1 MKTYSVLYIEQK
13 MEFENFNCFFVDFL
27 RYSWESKSFFDRG
40 WKRVYTRH
48 NATDLLCISVDW
60 FLCDKRFSWTVF
72 PNRLS
77 YILENHFYFVNSLS
91 RILCVNSS
99 AKVFSLQQRSFDPSI
114 LHIIALQVY
123 YLQNERKVSVA
134 KFFSK

>member
-1 MKTYSVLYIEQK
+1 MKTYSVLCIEQK
-13 MEFENFNCFFVDFL
+13 MEFEKFNCFFVDFL

-48 NATDLLCISVDW
+48 NAADLLCISVDW

-99 AKVFSLQQRSFDPSI
+99 AKVFSPQCEGPSTHQFCTSLFCTFI
-114 LHIIALQVY
+114 TY
-123 YLQNERKVSVA
+123 RKKEVSVA